1 MGHEEARDASDFSFY
16 RSHVP
21 HHSCT
26 VGRYGLYKNSSR
38 VRGIRSVFQVSDKW
52 YISSRP
58 RLTYRATSSK
68 PNWLLTPL
76 PFSQLRPDYE
86 PQSTSA
92 VKTLSSCT
100 LTAISLKFDQF
111 SLESFASLPPHLI
124 RRIIAR
130 VRADRNYDEDMYG
143 RINIH
148 PDETTIWATQ
158 ALYLPQEADDHVL
171 GLPCVHLLQRMQG
184 HPITLLPTL
193 DIRDPAGLA
202 APSTFR
208 FLTTIS
214 LNNSNGPIDDQN
226 VQGLRWCTHLT
237 ALWMQGCSVSD
248 YGITL
253 LASALELPGLKGMC
267 RLRAWSLIGCKGV
280 TDKSIKTFAKFPGLV
295 MLGTFPPN
303 LKLFNL
309 TDGRCPRDIMY

>member
-1 MGHEEARDASDFSFY
+1 MGHEGAGDASDFSFY
-16 RSHVP
+16 RNHVP
-21 HHSCT
+21 YHSCT
-26 VGRYGLYKNSSR
+26 VGSHGLYKNSSR
-38 VRGIRSVFQVSDKW
+38 VRGIRSILQVSAQLH
-52 YISSRP
+52 ISSRP
-58 RLTYRATSSK
+58 SLNCRATSSK

-76 PFSQLRPDYE
+76 PLSQLRPDYE

-111 SLESFASLPPHLI
+111 SLESFASLPSHLI

-148 PDETTIWATQ
+148 PDETTIWAIQ
-158 ALYLPQEADDHVL
+158 ALYLPQEADDHIL
-171 GLPCVHLLQRMQG
+171 GLPCVHLLQRMQA

-193 DIRDPAGLA
+193 DIRDPTGLA
-202 APSTFR
+202 SPSIFR

-226 VQGLRWCTHLT
+226 IQGLRWCTHLT
-237 ALWMQGCSVSD
+237 ALWMQ
-248 YGITL
+248 
-253 LASALELPGLKGMC
+253 GMC

-280 TDKSIKTFAKFPGLV
+280 TDKSMKTFAKFPGLV

-303 LKLFNL
+303 LTLLTL
-309 TDGRCPRDIMY
+309 TDDRCARDIMYGSRY